1 MYWVINAT
9 NNEFV
14 VSGDHQSNENVDN
27 ISNITDVFNSN
38 TTSGYI
44 MAQSYDK
51 NDLMANRFVWSS
63 SSNQLKRLKPNF
75 YLKTKNN

>member
-14 VSGDHQSNENVDN
+14 VSGDHQWNENVDN
-27 ISNITDVFNSN
+27 ISNIIDVFNSN

-44 MAQSYDK
+44 MAQSY
-51 NDLMANRFVWSS
+51 V
-63 SSNQLKRLKPNF
+63 
-75 YLKTKNN
+75 